1 MTSKHIPRPVLV
13 RVTVRRHA
21 ALRISALLALSAWLT
36 PALVAQDAA
45 KPAPRAESPK
55 TSSQK
60 ATAPGSLA
68 PAPAET
74 GRAAAY
80 YHYAQAH
87 AFEEQATAGGHPEL
101 ATRAIDEYKLAIAA
115 DPTSAFLNHGLA
127 DLYFRTGRVKD
138 AIQAAEDQIRRDPN
152 SLEAHKLLGR
162 IYLRSLGDTQTA
174 GSDQMLKLAIAEYT
188 RIIAL
193 EPGSVEDH
201 LLLGQL
207 YSFSHDTAHA
217 EEQFQAAQKLDPN
230 SEEVALNMA
239 RMYGEQGDLH
249 RGIDVLTALPEGDQT
264 AKTEFV
270 LGASYD
276 QIKDTKKAIA
286 AYRRSLELEPD
297 NLDVERAL
305 ADALLKDGQE
315 KEALAAYEDV
325 SEGDPSDAQ
334 AYLHMA
340 EIERRNGQY
349 DEALAHL
356 KKAQPL
362 ATDSLEIS
370 YNEAL
375 TYDALGRYDEAEKI
389 FAKLVAD
396 SEHTTGTYSAAEK
409 NNRALFLDRLANVY
423 REEAKA
429 DQAAATYLK
438 LADLGPDYAERGY
451 GNAIDASRD
460 GHLYDKATQIARQA
474 SDKYPKNR
482 ALKLMYA
489 TQLADGGKF
498 DEGAALAKSALLN
511 TPEDRDVYLS
521 LAQMDTHAKKWK
533 EAGEAL
539 DKAEQLSPKADD
551 KLYVYFLR
559 GALEERQKHFDGAEE
574 AFRKALAI
582 DPNNS
587 TALNYYGYMLADREQ
602 RLNDALAMIQKAV
615 KLDPQNYAYLDS
627 LGWAY
632 YKLGNYAL
640 AEGNLV
646 KASQRNATDPTVHD
660 HLGDLYEKTGRLKL
674 AASQWEEALKQYAHA
689 DPADAEPGEGGRL
702 QKKLDTARVRLA
714 KESPDTAGS
723 GEKHDRP

>member
-1 MTSKHIPRPVLV
+1 MTSKHTVCPLPGRARSGRASRLRLFAACVL
-13 RVTVRRHA
+13 A
-21 ALRISALLALSAWLT
+21 A
-36 PALVAQDAA
+36 
-45 KPAPRAESPK
+45 
-55 TSSQK
+55 
-60 ATAPGSLA
+60 SLA
-68 PAPAET
+68 PPLLAQEPGTKPEQKSESSRNAAVKPVSPASASPAIADT

-87 AFEEQATAGGHPEL
+87 AYEEQATSGGHPEL
-101 ATRAIDEYKLAIAA
+101 ASKAIDEYKLAIAA
-115 DPTSAFLNHGLA
+115 DPASTFLNHGLA
-127 DLYFRTGRVKD
+127 DLYFRTGRVKE
-138 AIQAAEDQIRRDPN
+138 AIQAAQDQISKEPD

-162 IYLRSLGDTQTA
+162 IYLRSLGDTQSA
-174 GSDQMLKLAIAEYT
+174 GSDQMMKLAIAEYT
-188 RIIAL
+188 HIVAL
-193 EPGSVEDH
+193 EPNNLEDH

-207 YSFSHDTAHA
+207 YSFSHDATHA
-217 EEQFQAAQKLDPN
+217 EEQFKMAQKLDPN
-230 SEEVALNMA
+230 SEEVALNLA
-239 RMYGEQGDLH
+239 RMYGEQGDLR
-249 RGIDVLTALPEGDQT
+249 RGIDVLTALPASDQT
-264 AKTEFV
+264 AKTEYV

-276 QIKDTKKAIA
+276 QVKETRKAIA
-286 AYRRSLELEPD
+286 AYHRSLELEPD

-305 ADALLKDGQE
+305 ADALLKDGQD

-325 SEGDPSDAQ
+325 AEGDPSDAQ

-349 DEALAHL
+349 EEALTHL

-362 ATDSLEIS
+362 ASDSLEIS

-375 TYDALGRYDEAEKI
+375 TYDALGRYEESEKL

-396 SEHTTGTYSAAEK
+396 SEHTTGQYSAAEK

-423 REEAKA
+423 REEAKT
-429 DQAAATYLK
+429 DQAAAAYMK
-438 LADLGPDYAERGY
+438 LADLGPDFAERGY
-451 GNAIDASRD
+451 GNAIDVCRD
-460 GHLYDKATQIARQA
+460 GHAYDKATQIAHQA

-498 DEGAALAKSALLN
+498 DDGIALAKTLLN
-511 TPEDRDVYLS
+511 NTPDDREVYLS
-521 LAQMDTHAKKWK
+521 LAQMDTHGKKWK
-533 EAGEAL
+533 DAGEAL
-539 DKAEQLSPKADD
+539 DKAEQLSAKPDD
-551 KLYVYFLR
+551 KLYIYFLR
-559 GALEERQKHFDGAEE
+559 GALEERQKHFDGAED

-632 YKLGNYAL
+632 YKMGNYAL

-702 QKKLDTARVRLA
+702 QKKLDSARVKLA
-714 KESPDTAGS
+714 KESPDTAGANV
-723 GEKHDRP
+723 KHD

>member
-1 MTSKHIPRPVLV
+1 V
-13 RVTVRRHA
+13 
-21 ALRISALLALSAWLT
+21 
-36 PALVAQDAA
+36 
-45 KPAPRAESPK
+45 
-55 TSSQK
+55 
-60 ATAPGSLA
+60 ATAAS
-68 PAPAET
+68 PAAAVPDT

-80 YHYAQAH
+80 YHYALAH
-87 AFEEQATAGGHPEL
+87 AYEEQATSGGHPEY
-101 ATRAIDEYKLAIAA
+101 ANKAIDEYKLAIAA
-115 DPTSAFLNHGLA
+115 DPSSAFLNHGLA

-138 AIQAAEDQIRRDPN
+138 AIEAAQDQIKKDPD

-162 IYLRSLGDTQTA
+162 IYLRSLGDTQSA
-174 GSDQMLKLAIAEYT
+174 GSDQMMKLAIGEYT
-188 RIIAL
+188 RIVAL
-193 EPGSVEDH
+193 EPDNLEDH

-207 YSFSHDTAHA
+207 YSFSHDSVHA
-217 EEQFQAAQKLDPN
+217 EEQFKAAQKLDPD
-230 SEEVALNMA
+230 SEEVALNLA
-239 RMYGEQGDLH
+239 RMYGEQGDLQ
-249 RGIDVLTALPEGDQT
+249 RGIQVLTALPDDDQ
-264 AKTEFV
+264 
-270 LGASYD
+270 
-276 QIKDTKKAIA
+276 AIA

-305 ADALLKDGQE
+305 ADALLKDGQD
-315 KEALAAYEDV
+315 KEALAAYQDV
-325 SEGDPSDAQ
+325 AEGDPSDAQ

-340 EIERRNGQY
+340 EIERRSGQY
-349 DEALAHL
+349 EEALAHL

-362 ATDSLEIS
+362 ASDSLEVS
-370 YNEAL
+370 YNEGL
-375 TYDALGRYDEAEKI
+375 TYDALGRYEEAEKN

-396 SEHTTGTYSAAEK
+396 SEHTTGQYSAAEK

-423 REEAKA
+423 REESKV
-429 DQAAATYLK
+429 DLAAATYVK
-438 LADLGPDYAERGY
+438 LADLGGDFADRGY
-451 GNAIDASRD
+451 GNAIDVYRD
-460 GHLYDKATQIARQA
+460 GHEYEKATQVARDA
-474 SDKYPKNR
+474 LDKYPKNR
-482 ALKLMYA
+482 AIKLMYA

-498 DEGAALAKSALLN
+498 DEGVALAKSTLSN
-511 TPEDRDVYLS
+511 TPDDRDVYLS
-521 LAQMDTHAKKWK
+521 LAQMDTHGKKWK

-539 DKAEQLSPKADD
+539 DKAEQLSPKSDD

-587 TALNYYGYMLADREQ
+587 NALNYYGYMLADHEQ

-640 AEGNLV
+640 AEGNLL

-674 AASQWEEALKQYAHA
+674 AASQWEEALKQYAQA

-702 QKKLDTARVRLA
+702 QKKLDSARVKLA
-714 KESPDTAGS
+714 KESPDTAG
-723 GEKHDRP
+723 GNKHD

>member
-1 MTSKHIPRPVLV
+1 MDRALSLPLF
-13 RVTVRRHA
+13 A
-21 ALRISALLALSAWLT
+21 ALVLSACLAPALLA
-36 PALVAQDAA
+36 QDPAA
-45 KPAPRAESPK
+45 KPGQKSELPRNSLPR
-55 TSSQK
+55 TTV
-60 ATAPGSLA
+60 ATAAS
-68 PAPAET
+68 PAAAVPDT

-80 YHYAQAH
+80 YHYALAH
-87 AFEEQATAGGHPEL
+87 AYEEQATSGGHPEY
-101 ATRAIDEYKLAIAA
+101 ANKAIDEYKLAIAA
-115 DPTSAFLNHGLA
+115 DPSSAFLNHGLA

-138 AIQAAEDQIRRDPN
+138 AIEAAQDQIKKDPD

-162 IYLRSLGDTQTA
+162 IYLRSLGDTQSA
-174 GSDQMLKLAIAEYT
+174 GSDQMMKLAIGEYT
-188 RIIAL
+188 RIVAL
-193 EPGSVEDH
+193 EPDNLEDH

-207 YSFSHDTAHA
+207 YSFSHDSVHA
-217 EEQFQAAQKLDPN
+217 EEQFKAAQKLDPD
-230 SEEVALNMA
+230 SEEVALNLA
-239 RMYGEQGDLH
+239 RMYGEQGDLQ
-249 RGIDVLTALPEGDQT
+249 RGIQVLTALPDDDQT
-264 AKTEFV
+264 AKTEYV

-276 QIKDTKKAIA
+276 QVKETKKAIA

-305 ADALLKDGQE
+305 ADALLKDGQD
-315 KEALAAYEDV
+315 KEALAAYQDV
-325 SEGDPSDAQ
+325 AEGDPSDAQ

-340 EIERRNGQY
+340 EIERRSGQY
-349 DEALAHL
+349 EEALAHL

-362 ATDSLEIS
+362 ASDSLEVS
-370 YNEAL
+370 YNEGL
-375 TYDALGRYDEAEKI
+375 TYDALGRYEEAEKN

-396 SEHTTGTYSAAEK
+396 SEHTTGQYSAAEK

-423 REEAKA
+423 REESKV
-429 DQAAATYLK
+429 DLAAATYVK
-438 LADLGPDYAERGY
+438 LADLGGDFADRGY
-451 GNAIDASRD
+451 GNAIDVYRD
-460 GHLYDKATQIARQA
+460 GHEYEKATQVARDA
-474 SDKYPKNR
+474 LDKYPKNR
-482 ALKLMYA
+482 AIKLMYA

-498 DEGAALAKSALLN
+498 DEGVALAKSTLSN
-511 TPEDRDVYLS
+511 TPDDRDVYLS
-521 LAQMDTHAKKWK
+521 LAQMDTHGKKWK

-539 DKAEQLSPKADD
+539 DKAEQLSPKSDD

-587 TALNYYGYMLADREQ
+587 NALNYYGYMLADHEQ

-640 AEGNLV
+640 AEGNLL

-674 AASQWEEALKQYAHA
+674 AASQWEEALKQYAQA

-702 QKKLDTARVRLA
+702 QKKLDSARVKLA
-714 KESPDTAGS
+714 KESPDTAG
-723 GEKHDRP
+723 GNKHD

>member
-1 MTSKHIPRPVLV
+1 MTLKH
-13 RVTVRRHA
+13 TVRPLPTRRSSQGRLRTFA
-21 ALRISALLALSAWLT
+21 ALVLAASLT
-36 PALVAQDAA
+36 PLSLAQVPAA
-45 KPAPRAESPK
+45 KPE
-55 TSSQK
+55 QK
-60 ATAPGSLA
+60 PAA
-68 PAPAET
+68 PASKGNPVKPIPSTSPAPLVADT
-74 GRAAAY
+74 GRNAAY
-80 YHYAQAH
+80 YHYALAH
-87 AFEEQATAGGHPEL
+87 DYEEQATTGGHPEL
-101 ATRAIDEYKLAIAA
+101 ASKAIDEYKLAIAA
-115 DPTSAFLNHGLA
+115 DPTSAYLSHGLA

-138 AIQAAEDQIRRDPN
+138 AIQAAQDQIAKDPN

-162 IYLRSLGDTQTA
+162 IYLRSLGDNQSA
-174 GSDQMLKLAIAEYT
+174 GSDQMMKLAIAEYT
-188 RIIAL
+188 RIVQL
-193 EPGSVEDH
+193 EPASLEDH

-217 EEQFQAAQKLDPN
+217 EEQFKAAQKLDPD
-230 SEEVALNMA
+230 SEEVALNLA
-239 RMYGEQGDLH
+239 RMYGEQGDLQ
-249 RGIDVLTALPEGDQT
+249 RGIQVLTALPDDDQT

-276 QIKDTKKAIA
+276 QVKDTKKAIA
-286 AYRRSLELEPD
+286 AYQRSLDLEPD

-305 ADALLKDGQE
+305 ADALLKDGQD
-315 KEALAAYEDV
+315 KEALAAYQDV

-349 DEALAHL
+349 EEALAHL

-362 ATDSLEIS
+362 ASDSLEIS

-375 TYDALGRYDEAEKI
+375 TYDSLGRYEEAETI

-396 SEHTTGTYSAAEK
+396 SEHTTGQYSAAEK

-423 REEAKA
+423 REESKA
-429 DQAAATYLK
+429 DDAAATYVK
-438 LADLGPDYAERGY
+438 LADLGPDFAERGY

-460 GHLYDKATQIARQA
+460 GHLYDKATLIARQA
-474 SDKYPKNR
+474 SEKYPKNR

-498 DEGAALAKSALLN
+498 DEGVALAKSTLTN
-511 TPEDRDVYLS
+511 TPDDRDVYLS
-521 LAQMDTHAKKWK
+521 LAQIDTHGKKWK
-533 EAGEAL
+533 DAGEAL
-539 DKAEQLSPKADD
+539 DKAEQLSAKPDD

-602 RLNDALAMIQKAV
+602 RLPDALAMIQKAV

-674 AASQWEEALKQYAHA
+674 AASQYEEALKQYAHA

-702 QKKLDTARVRLA
+702 QKKLDSARVKLA
-714 KESPDTAGS
+714 KESPDTAGN
-723 GEKHDRP
+723 GAKHD

>member
-1 MTSKHIPRPVLV
+1 MGRASSLPLC
-13 RVTVRRHA
+13 A
-21 ALRISALLALSAWLT
+21 ALVLFASVVPSCSGQTAT
-36 PALVAQDAA
+36 GPHA
-45 KPAPRAESPK
+45 KPAQVAEPDA
-55 TSSQK
+55 
-60 ATAPGSLA
+60 AT
-68 PAPAET
+68 PAT

-80 YHYAQAH
+80 YHYALAH
-87 AFEEQATAGGHPEL
+87 AYEEQATSGGHPEY
-101 ATRAIDEYKLAIAA
+101 ANKAIDEYKLAIAA
-115 DPTSAFLNHGLA
+115 DPSSAFLNHGLA

-138 AIQAAEDQIRRDPN
+138 AIEAAQDQIKKDPD

-162 IYLRSLGDTQTA
+162 IYLRSLGDTQSA
-174 GSDQMLKLAIAEYT
+174 GSDQMMKLAIGEYT
-188 RIIAL
+188 HIVAL
-193 EPGSVEDH
+193 EPDNLEDH

-207 YSFSHDTAHA
+207 YSFSHDSVHA
-217 EEQFQAAQKLDPN
+217 EEQFKAAQKLDPD
-230 SEEVALNMA
+230 SEEVALNLA
-239 RMYGEQGDLH
+239 RMYGEQGDLQ
-249 RGIDVLTALPEGDQT
+249 RGIQVLTALPDDDQT
-264 AKTEFV
+264 AKTEYV

-276 QIKDTKKAIA
+276 QVKETRKAIA

-305 ADALLKDGQE
+305 ADALLKDGQD
-315 KEALAAYEDV
+315 KEALAAYQDV
-325 SEGDPSDAQ
+325 ADGDPSDAQ

-340 EIERRNGQY
+340 EIERRSGQY
-349 DEALAHL
+349 EEALAHL

-362 ATDSLEIS
+362 ASDSLEIS
-370 YNEAL
+370 YNEGL
-375 TYDALGRYDEAEKI
+375 TYDALGRYEEAEKN

-396 SEHTTGTYSAAEK
+396 SEHTTGQYSAAEK

-423 REEAKA
+423 REENKV
-429 DQAAATYLK
+429 DLAAATYVK
-438 LADLGPDYAERGY
+438 LADLGGDFADRGY
-451 GNAIDASRD
+451 GNAIDVYRD
-460 GHLYDKATQIARQA
+460 GHEYEKATQVARDA
-474 SDKYPKNR
+474 LDKYPKNR
-482 ALKLMYA
+482 AIKLMYA

-498 DEGAALAKSALLN
+498 DEGVALAKSTLSN
-511 TPEDRDVYLS
+511 TPDDRDVYLS
-521 LAQMDTHAKKWK
+521 LAQMDTHGKKWK

-539 DKAEQLSPKADD
+539 DKAEQLSPKSDD

-587 TALNYYGYMLADREQ
+587 NALNYYGYMLADHEQ

-640 AEGNLV
+640 AEGNLL

-674 AASQWEEALKQYAHA
+674 AASQWEEALKQYAQA

-702 QKKLDTARVRLA
+702 QKKLDSARVKLA
-714 KESPDTAGS
+714 KESPDAAG
-723 GEKHDRP
+723 GNKHD